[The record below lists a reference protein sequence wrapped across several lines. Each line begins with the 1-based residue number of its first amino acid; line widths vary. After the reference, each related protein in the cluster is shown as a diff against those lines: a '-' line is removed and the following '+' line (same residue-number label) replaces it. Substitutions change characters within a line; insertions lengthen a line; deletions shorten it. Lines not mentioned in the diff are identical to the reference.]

1 MQKLVSPI
9 FPYESDS
16 KGNTFPIIP
25 LALTFAGQKKEFYAL
40 IDSGAT
46 ISVFRAEV
54 ADSLGLVIEK
64 GQEIYLGGVGGR
76 IKGYIHKIDIEI
88 AGKKFRCPIV
98 FSREYLVSFN
108 LLGREAFFPKFTII
122 FEEKEK
128 FIRLH
133 CNSKWKPPF
142 A

>member
-1 MQKLVSPI
+1 MQKLVSPV

-16 KGNTFPIIP
+16 KGNIFPIIP
-25 LALTFAGQKKEFYAL
+25 ISLTFASKKKEFYAL

-54 ADSLGLVIEK
+54 ADSLGLIIEK
-64 GQEIYLGGVGGR
+64 GREIYLGGVGGR
-76 IKGYIHKIDIEI
+76 IKGYTHTLNVEI

-108 LLGREAFFPKFTII
+108 LLGREAFFPKFRII
-122 FEEKEK
+122 FEEKKKQVQLKEG
-128 FIRLH
+128 
-133 CNSKWKPPF
+133 
-142 A
+142 